1 MESMDVSDKFFKNCV
16 PGNATLI
23 IYLKKKHRVENSTI
37 KQFKKL
43 DALFHPEDSCIS

>member
-16 PGNATLI
+16 PGNATLV
-23 IYLKKKHRVENSTI
+23 IYLKKKHGVENSTI

-43 DALFHPEDSCIS
+43 DALFHLEDSCIS

>member
-23 IYLKKKHRVENSTI
+23 IYLKKKARGGE
-37 KQFKKL
+37 
-43 DALFHPEDSCIS
+43 FHYQTVQEAGCPFPS